1 MTTKINLT
9 NQRFGRLNV
18 IRDSKERTGH
28 GHIIWLCKCICG
40 KQVKVISGN
49 LRYGHTRSCGC
60 LKEEHRKIHGK
71 ANLRHGEN
79 DKSRLYVA
87 WINLKRKCYNR
98 NAINYKNYGGK
109 KARVCGE
116 WLDRKTGYISFRAW
130 ALNNGYFP
138 GLRLF
143 FIARKDCRKNYG
155 PDNCWLTPRSNWM
168 KKKQKTIMPLV

>member
-1 MTTKINLT
+1 MAKKIDLT
-9 NQRFGRLNV
+9 NQRFGRLV
-18 IRDSKERTGH
+18 VLRDSGKRVKD
-28 GHIIWLCKCICG
+28 GHIIWACKCSCG

-60 LKEEHRKIHGK
+60 LKREQAKVQGK
-71 ANLRHGEN
+71 VNIKHGEN
-79 DKSRLYVA
+79 DKSRLYIA

-109 KARVCGE
+109 GARVCEE

-130 ALNNGYFP
+130 ALNHGYSP

-143 FIARKDCRKNYG
+143 FIAQKDRRKDYG

-168 KKKQKTIMPLV
+168 KKQ

>member
-18 IRDSKERTGH
+18 IRDSKERTEH
-28 GHIIWLCKCICG
+28 GHVIWACRCSCG

-60 LKEEHRKIHGK
+60 LQKEQVKAQGK
-71 ANLRHGEN
+71 ANVRHGEN
-79 DKSRLYVA
+79 DKNSRLYVA

-98 NAINYKNYGGK
+98 NAINFKSYGGRGI
-109 KARVCGE
+109 RVCEE

-130 ALNNGYFP
+130 ALNNGYSAR
-138 GLRLF
+138 LRLF

-155 PDNCWLTPRSNWM
+155 PDNCWLTPKGNWRE
-168 KKKQKTIMPLV
+168 KQ